1 MSLQVGIQVKF
12 VMMQYNRSID
22 KYSRKPEEVIK
33 EMPLCKPP
41 VIIENRST
49 WHESN
54 INFTYR

>member
-1 MSLQVGIQVKF
+1 
-12 VMMQYNRSID
+12 MMQYNRSID

-54 INFTYR
+54 INFTYQ

>member
-12 VMMQYNRSID
+12 VMMQYTKSID
-22 KYSRKPEEVIK
+22 KYSRKPEEVIHVLK

-49 WHESN
+49 WH
-54 INFTYR
+54 